1 MKPPEFVRLVHRLA
15 EEEGFPAERILL
27 GGDHLGTNTWRSLPA
42 EKALDEAKILVKEY
56 VRSGYTKIHLDASFV
71 CADDVSPITDE
82 MAADRCAQIAKVCE
96 THAEDSPP
104 IYVIGTEVPTPGGA
118 CGDEELHVTSPEEV
132 ECTLSVFKDVFM
144 KNNLEATWERVVGMV
159 VQPGVE
165 FGDDVVH
172 DFQSLPELATTILK
186 HNGMVYEAHSTDYQT
201 AENLK
206 RMVRDHFYVLKVGP
220 WLTFALR
227 EGLYLLE
234 MIEKELDISMPSCFR
249 DTLIETMREN
259 PGHWEQYYLGTSEEI
274 ELKLNFSYSDRARYY
289 LGGELVLASQKR
301 LMQNLSHNMPES
313 LISQFMPKQYSR
325 LRLGELGQEPRSMA
339 VDRIS
344 NVLELYMEAGR

>member
-1 MKPPEFVRLVHRLA
+1 
-15 EEEGFPAERILL
+15 
-27 GGDHLGTNTWRSLPA
+27 
-42 EKALDEAKILVKEY
+42 
-56 VRSGYTKIHLDASFV
+56 
-71 CADDVSPITDE
+71 
-82 MAADRCAQIAKVCE
+82 
-96 THAEDSPP
+96 
-104 IYVIGTEVPTPGGA
+104 
-118 CGDEELHVTSPEEV
+118 
-132 ECTLSVFKDVFM
+132 
-144 KNNLEATWERVVGMV
+144 
-159 VQPGVE
+159 
-165 FGDDVVH
+165 
-172 DFQSLPELATTILK
+172 
-186 HNGMVYEAHSTDYQT
+186 
-201 AENLK
+201 
-206 RMVRDHFYVLKVGP
+206 MVRDHFYVLKVGP